1 MNPPP
6 APALNHHPAPPPAP
20 VVSLPPVEPEHPHT
34 EEPNTRLALPPGAI
48 VGEYT
53 IISKLGKGGFG
64 ITYRAKHTI
73 NGNIVVIKE
82 HIPEGMA
89 KRMPD
94 GCSVMSIS
102 PEKEEEFTTT
112 MAEFMEEVSIL
123 MGLEHPGIVPILTA
137 FEANGTAYYT
147 MPFVEGTQL
156 QIPEH
161 PTLDRDKKTAEAR
174 KIKQLLRSLLFTLEY
189 LEQNNIVHRDIK
201 PENIIVNEESRPILL
216 DFGSARQLQS
226 GKIFNNIYTPDFCA
240 PEQSCSKS
248 DAEMS
253 SKLSVRT
260 DIYALG
266 ACFYY
271 LITRLLP
278 PRADMRIHASPDP
291 YRPLA
296 GRKDLQLY
304 YEPYFLQSIDRA
316 LNLSPQERWQ
326 DAATWRLCTES
337 GIVPPPRSFMLRM
350 RIYMAIAMGIII
362 ILGAL
367 SIIAWREKSQTQQMY
382 LNGLVFTEGL
392 LHDFNTELSDLP
404 GSTHLQRK
412 LGTNLKN
419 YLDSMES
426 LPVADD
432 ARLQH
437 SMATAWQNMGA
448 VFVQQ
453 GKLESA
459 TEAYRKATELLENL
473 IEGDSDNLRT
483 RYELA
488 RTLSQRAEIARR
500 RNLLAD
506 GRKLADRALT
516 LMKGVCQD
524 APQNPDYL
532 CALGTTMGTAAQLA
546 DNSGDMEH
554 RRTALVE
561 MIKLYR
567 KLVTQYPLH
576 VASRKGLAQA
586 QISLASLYMDNNDF
600 NTADI
605 LLNESK
611 DILYSLSDEAPHR
624 LSFRQGLAAAY
635 YTIGLMNNRQS
646 LSAKDENQIKDFNI
660 LAQTALEECI
670 EICRQ
675 LESVDRD
682 NAEYPFQQCRALTHL
697 ADIAMRKNEY
707 PAAERYN
714 SEALARIKILLE
726 TAPNNVEY
734 AQILAG
740 VVRNLAMVH
749 SKQESSKA
757 KATAEFAEY
766 RDIVRNLLAQS
777 PNNPSLKYMYAD
789 ALTES
794 ATHARTMGDNASAE
808 IWLHEAEMFLDKL
821 SPNGIFNNLWAK
833 RLKTVRDMIN
843 DITHPVEKTVFPPQR
858 K

>member
-611 DILYSLSDEAPHR
+611 DIL
-624 LSFRQGLAAAY
+624 
-635 YTIGLMNNRQS
+635 
-646 LSAKDENQIKDFNI
+646 
-660 LAQTALEECI
+660 
-670 EICRQ
+670 
-675 LESVDRD
+675 
-682 NAEYPFQQCRALTHL
+682 
-697 ADIAMRKNEY
+697 
-707 PAAERYN
+707 
-714 SEALARIKILLE
+714 
-726 TAPNNVEY
+726 
-734 AQILAG
+734 
-740 VVRNLAMVH
+740 
-749 SKQESSKA
+749 
-757 KATAEFAEY
+757 
-766 RDIVRNLLAQS
+766 
-777 PNNPSLKYMYAD
+777 
-789 ALTES
+789 
-794 ATHARTMGDNASAE
+794 
-808 IWLHEAEMFLDKL
+808 
-821 SPNGIFNNLWAK
+821 
-833 RLKTVRDMIN
+833 
-843 DITHPVEKTVFPPQR
+843 
-858 K
+858 